1 MTKQEREMRLA
12 KNCRRRRFLRISS
25 QLSYLTAKDPLLV
38 WLSAF
43 SCTQRKVN
51 AKIPFL
57 EQRKTMAWS
66 APLRFEEEEGWLV
79 DLVVF
84 PGIEWYCMVK

>member
-1 MTKQEREMRLA
+1 MRLA
-12 KNCRRRRFLRISS
+12 KNCRRRRFLRIIPALISH
-25 QLSYLTAKDPLLV
+25 TAEVHLLV

-84 PGIEWYCMVK
+84 PAIEWYCMVK